1 MHFTNVP
8 CLNHKWDSQPYFSLC
23 KGAKSAKP
31 VWNCI
36 KFILMNF
43 SLQRCIPHHH
53 HHLIRYYV
61 VFSRLS
67 DRQDEEMD
75 YLNLF
80 IDYHY
85 KSIVSIIWARHILTL
100 HLSHANWRKLKLSHY
115 WQLQE
120 HSCTLCNF
128 YQVESDHT
136 FSSCNPLSMED
147 EETLILL
154 YH

>member
-1 MHFTNVP
+1 MNKIIEQDSIVDFKIVMETKNTGWSSKQYASKQFFPRPVSPNFT
-8 CLNHKWDSQPYFSLC
+8 
-23 KGAKSAKP
+23 
-31 VWNCI
+31 
-36 KFILMNF
+36 
-43 SLQRCIPHHH
+43 
-53 HHLIRYYV
+53 LIWYHI
-61 VFSRLS
+61 VFSRLL

-120 HSCTLCNF
+120 RSCTLCNF
-128 YQVESDHT
+128 YQIESYHT